1 MAQEIAISWNP
12 TAHITMNVA
21 QRMAEFIAGS
31 PGAELPTLAV
41 ELPPLAIWGNLAIYV
56 AAWALLMWPHHL
68 PLGRPGIAMVFAAL
82 ACALRSFCHAAWPEK
97 HYATIN
103 IFSKVDPTPIALLF
117 GLFLVNAYLKETGIW
132 RKMQIMLDSPS
143 PVIMLLKICGVSAVM
158 SAFLLNDT
166 MCLVLTPMV
175 INLCRKHKARSALPF
190 LLGISMS
197 CNIGSALTI
206 IGNPQNALIAS
217 ISRGI
222 TFVGFMQVMLTPVL
236 IGMCLNTAALVM
248 WFRSD
253 LVFEFAEAAPGEMEP
268 EHGVPSLD
276 GRDPESTHTT
286 SAALVEDCCMDDC
299 GGGEQGERLRSVYL
313 AAVAVAVAAMLAGW
327 ALGLATDD
335 VALATGCSLMAA
347 RSIRRR
353 LSGRMEGSTETDFA
367 VSAVDPSIL
376 VLFFGQFVL
385 VGATVDTG
393 VPQRVFSGVLGGCA
407 SHLGSSPPCIFWFS
421 IMVMFLSNVISNVP
435 VILMLQPL
443 LSGQPA
449 ERLVWQICAWVATVS
464 GNLTMLGSAA
474 NLIVAHGAESM
485 GETSYTAT
493 SVGKFSILPTLM
505 VSAVGVMLQP
515 PLRPHWAWMLSV
527 VGAIAAAVL
536 ALASKAGFLN
546 PAMSQREAQRPS
558 SNAASVLLK
567 AKDGAE
573 DSMQGA

>member
-217 ISRGI
+217 ISEEI
-222 TFVGFMQVMLTPVL
+222 NFVGFMQVMLTPTLVGL
-236 IGMCLNTAALVM
+236 CLNTTALVT

-253 LVFEFAEAAPGEMEP
+253 LVFEFAGAVSDETLLQPDAPSVDSGDLTT
-268 EHGVPSLD
+268 VDTASTLD
-276 GRDPESTHTT
+276 
-286 SAALVEDCCMDDC
+286 DCCADD
-299 GGGEQGERLRSVYL
+299 GGGGKHSECLRSAYL
-313 AAVAVAVAAMLAGW
+313 VTVGVFVAAMFAGW
-327 ALGLATDD
+327 ALGLSTDG
-335 VALATGCSLMAA
+335 VALATGCGLMAA
-347 RSIRRR
+347 RALRRR
-353 LSGRMEGSTETDFA
+353 LSGNAGLHTETDFA
-367 VSAVDPSIL
+367 VSAIDPTIL
-376 VLFFGQFVL
+376 ILFFGQFVL